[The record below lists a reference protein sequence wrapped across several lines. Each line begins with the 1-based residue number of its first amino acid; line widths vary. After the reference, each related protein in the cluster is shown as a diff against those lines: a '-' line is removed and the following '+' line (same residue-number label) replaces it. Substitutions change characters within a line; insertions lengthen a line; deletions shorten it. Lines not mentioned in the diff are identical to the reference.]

1 MQAALLI
8 VLCSAVLFSME
19 AAKRRAFI
27 KALDRGAT
35 ADSALPGPSPGVL
48 PDSAKLYVTSSGT
61 LRCGRHALNSGS

>member
-19 AAKRRAFI
+19 EATRRAFI
-27 KALDRGAT
+27 KALDRGEKP
-35 ADSALPGPSPGVL
+35 DLALPGRTNEVL
-48 PDSAKLYVTSSGT
+48 PNPAKLYVTSSGT

>member
-19 AAKRRAFI
+19 AATRRAFV

-35 ADSALPGPSPGVL
+35 PDSAPPGSSPQAL
-48 PDSAKLYVTSSGT
+48 PDPAKLYVTSSGT